1 MADDNNPIRQSIQPP
16 SVADLHSSH
25 DQPTLVG
32 GGSSGELPREA
43 PPTVM
48 AAAAVAANSPMRNN
62 SSNLYL
68 IKSQQSQPPHTLSSS
83 SSSLPQS
90 SFLQA
95 PQISIPI
102 ATTSH
107 TLATMDGSAAPVQE
121 NKSVPEVTMSG
132 AGAGAGAAGNTPA
145 ASSSSTAANA
155 GTAQVRAGGA
165 PARQFMNEKI
175 APYLL
180 EGMKIVVKDQ
190 PSDPLR
196 VLGEFLIQ
204 KSKEVEGNAA
214 GNKSPE

>member
-1 MADDNNPIRQSIQPP
+1 MADDNNPIRQPTQQQQP
-16 SVADLHSSH
+16 SVADLHA
-25 DQPTLVG
+25 QPTLAG

-48 AAAAVAANSPMRNN
+48 AAAGAANSPMRNN
-62 SSNLYL
+62 SSSQPL
-68 IKSQQSQPPHTLSSS
+68 QQSQPLHTHSS

-95 PQISIPI
+95 PQVSIPI
-102 ATTSH
+102 PTTTSH

-121 NKSVPEVTMSG
+121 NKNVPEVTVPA

-165 PARQFMNEKI
+165 PARAFMNEKI

-180 EGMKIVVKDQ
+180 EGMKAVVRDQ
-190 PSDPLR
+190 YVISLR
-196 VLGEFLIQ
+196 TKLGVDWRLPI
-204 KSKEVEGNAA
+204 A
-214 GNKSPE
+214 